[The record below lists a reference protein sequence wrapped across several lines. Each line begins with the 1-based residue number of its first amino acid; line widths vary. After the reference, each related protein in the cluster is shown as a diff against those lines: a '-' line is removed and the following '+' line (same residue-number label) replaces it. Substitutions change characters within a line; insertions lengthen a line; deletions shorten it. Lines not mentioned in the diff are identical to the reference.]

1 MLNEWHDSLLAD
13 CDEQQK
19 KAIHHFHCMAHV
31 LLGFHK
37 YICDYLK
44 DLEKNLV
51 EATGPL
57 GRDALPIFKTW
68 SKKSTALERGVRT
81 TSDVF
86 GPAGDHHGLHDRWE
100 AYCLHRCIKSTIG
113 NYRDNRFNAIFQTS
127 AEIILHREDFLEVL
141 SSVKQPNLNLK
152 SVEADLRCD
161 TLCSMM
167 KVFGLIYLKITG
179 PYWNLMTS
187 GCVAYL
193 ELYLYIQ
200 TLRSFLEACVT
211 RPSLLLKVDSHWLN
225 EELLND
231 VPHLDRF
238 LNRLATEEQASE
250 FSVTNDCCCHE
261 SHDKN
266 HRQAAGRFLT
276 RRTVQC
282 DT

>member
-1 MLNEWHDSLLAD
+1 MFVQHRMYLV
-13 CDEQQK
+13 QQE
-19 KAIHHFHCMAHV
+19 ITM
-31 LLGFHK
+31 
-37 YICDYLK
+37 D
-44 DLEKNLV
+44 
-51 EATGPL
+51 
-57 GRDALPIFKTW
+57 
-68 SKKSTALERGVRT
+68 
-81 TSDVF
+81 
-86 GPAGDHHGLHDRWE
+86 HDRWE

-211 RPSLLLKVDSHWLN
+211 QPSLLLKVDSHWLN

-238 LNRLATEEQASE
+238 LNRLATEEQEYEKDALSRTE
-250 FSVTNDCCCHE
+250 FAHLTNLGCEHHFGDLTVARNVVPMHHHSCVQLLKRNRNSLMQWLE
-261 SHDKN
+261 DMPKDKKSDLLKS
-266 HRQAAGRFLT
+266 AGKVSGL
-276 RRTVQC
+276 
-282 DT
+282 